1 MEKIERR
8 EVQVGQYMMYYQVTG
23 EGEPLVLV
31 HGLSGSLRWWSRNV
45 PALAE
50 HYRVY
55 LIDLPGF
62 GMMRHFPR
70 RLMLDEV
77 ADELVAWMKA
87 VGIVKAHLIAHS
99 MGGYICLRVAASR
112 PEVVDRLV
120 LVSPAGIPK
129 FRSVL
134 GYTIP
139 LIVAIRYLTPRFFPV
154 LAYDAL
160 RAGPLT
166 LLRAAQDLLTKDIR
180 DYLKSI
186 KAPTLLIWGVNDTLV
201 PPVLG
206 DVLRQEITH
215 AHLLLLKRAGHVG
228 MFDQPEE
235 FNAAVL
241 AFLRGEEIGRPSTV
255 TQLSL
260 SLLFF
265 DFICFLTKGPIHF
278 KDESIS
284 LCRPFA
290 SREAQA
296 LSASE
301 GSLCGKRSFA
311 RAQDDTR
318 EAASFDWQNVFFEM
332 YWAKGWHRYMIGS
345 RWRWNHWPDSSMTFL
360 SESRV
365 SKS

>member
-1 MEKIERR
+1 MKKIERR
-8 EVQVGQYMMYYQVTG
+8 EIQVGQYTMYYQVTG

-31 HGLSGSLRWWSRNV
+31 HGLSGSLRWWRRNV

-70 RLMLDEV
+70 RWTLDEV
-77 ADELVAWMKA
+77 ADGLVTWIKA
-87 VGIVKAHLIAHS
+87 VGLQKVSLVAHS
-99 MGGYICLRVAASR
+99 MGGYICIRVAATR

-180 DYLKSI
+180 DYLKAI
-186 KAPTLLIWGVNDTLV
+186 QAPTLLIWGVNDSLV

-206 DVLRQEITH
+206 DVLQQEIAH
-215 AHLLLLKRAGHVG
+215 AHLFLLKKAGHVG

-241 AFLRGEEIGRPSTV
+241 AFLRGEEVGR
-255 TQLSL
+255 
-260 SLLFF
+260 
-265 DFICFLTKGPIHF
+265 
-278 KDESIS
+278 
-284 LCRPFA
+284 
-290 SREAQA
+290 
-296 LSASE
+296 
-301 GSLCGKRSFA
+301 
-311 RAQDDTR
+311 
-318 EAASFDWQNVFFEM
+318 
-332 YWAKGWHRYMIGS
+332 
-345 RWRWNHWPDSSMTFL
+345 
-360 SESRV
+360 
-365 SKS
+365 

>member
-8 EVQVGQYMMYYQVTG
+8 EVQVGQYTMYYQVTG

-31 HGLSGSLRWWSRNV
+31 HGLSGSLRWWRRNV

-70 RLMLDEV
+70 RLALDEV
-77 ADELVAWMKA
+77 ADGLVTWIKA
-87 VGIVKAHLIAHS
+87 VGLQKVSLVAHS
-99 MGGYICLRVAASR
+99 MGGYICIRVAATR

-120 LVSPAGIPK
+120 LVSPAGIPQ

-139 LIVAIRYLTPRFFPV
+139 LIVAIRYLTPRFVPV

-166 LLRAAQDLLTKDIR
+166 LLRATQDLLTKDIR
-180 DYLKSI
+180 DYLKAI
-186 KAPTLLIWGVNDTLV
+186 QAPTLLIWGVNDSLV

-206 DVLRQEITH
+206 DVLRQEIAH
-215 AHLLLLKRAGHVG
+215 ARLLLLKKAGHVG

-241 AFLRGEEIGRPSTV
+241 AFLRGEEVGR
-255 TQLSL
+255 
-260 SLLFF
+260 
-265 DFICFLTKGPIHF
+265 
-278 KDESIS
+278 
-284 LCRPFA
+284 
-290 SREAQA
+290 
-296 LSASE
+296 
-301 GSLCGKRSFA
+301 
-311 RAQDDTR
+311 
-318 EAASFDWQNVFFEM
+318 
-332 YWAKGWHRYMIGS
+332 
-345 RWRWNHWPDSSMTFL
+345 
-360 SESRV
+360 
-365 SKS
+365 

>member
-8 EVQVGQYMMYYQVTG
+8 EVQVGQYTMYYQVTG

-31 HGLSGSLRWWSRNV
+31 HGLSGSLRWWGRNV

-62 GMMRHFPR
+62 GMMRNFPR
-70 RLMLDEV
+70 RLTLDEV
-77 ADELVAWMKA
+77 ANGLVAWMKA
-87 VGIVKAHLIAHS
+87 AGIARAHLIAHS
-99 MGGYICLRVAASR
+99 MGGYICMRVAATR
-112 PEVVDRLV
+112 PELVDRLV

-129 FRSVL
+129 FRSIL

-154 LAYDAL
+154 LVYDAL

-180 DYLKSI
+180 DYLKAI
-186 KAPTLLIWGVNDTLV
+186 QAPTLLIWGVNDSLV

-206 DVLRQEITH
+206 DVLRQEI
-215 AHLLLLKRAGHVG
+215 AQARLFLLKKAGHVG

-241 AFLRGEEIGRPSTV
+241 AFLRGEEVGR
-255 TQLSL
+255 
-260 SLLFF
+260 
-265 DFICFLTKGPIHF
+265 
-278 KDESIS
+278 
-284 LCRPFA
+284 
-290 SREAQA
+290 
-296 LSASE
+296 
-301 GSLCGKRSFA
+301 
-311 RAQDDTR
+311 
-318 EAASFDWQNVFFEM
+318 
-332 YWAKGWHRYMIGS
+332 
-345 RWRWNHWPDSSMTFL
+345 
-360 SESRV
+360 
-365 SKS
+365 